1 MVRFVLLIFCL
12 LYSLNLFSQEY
23 TYGLVLHGG
32 AGNMRL
38 KNQPEKAR
46 MYINS
51 LQAALDSGYRM
62 LQMGFSSEEVVVA
75 VVTLLEND
83 SLFNAGRGAVLT
95 HQGIAELDASL
106 MTGHDQNAGAVCG
119 VKQIKNPI
127 LAAQYVKNH
136 SEHVMLSGR
145 GAEQFAIVQ
154 GLDTVPN
161 SYFITEEVRRKWIEA
176 SQSEKFGT
184 VGCVALDRKGNLAA
198 GTSTGGMMMKKF
210 GRIGDAPIIGAGTF
224 AKNGLIAVSCTG
236 HGEYFIRTS
245 AAYQIAARIEYGK
258 QKPTKAIRET
268 LKTIK
273 ELGGTGGV
281 IAIDSKGNIYHEY
294 TTEGMFRAGRNS
306 RGDSFVK
313 IYE

>member
-1 MVRFVLLIFCL
+1 MIRLMWVFFYL
-12 LYSLNLFSQEY
+12 LYSVNVLSQQHS
-23 TYGLVLHGG
+23 YGLLLHGG

-38 KNQPEKAR
+38 KNQPEKALI
-46 MYINS
+46 YTKS

-62 LQMGFSSEEVVVA
+62 LQMGYSAEEVVVA
-75 VVTLLEND
+75 VIVFLEND

-95 HQGIAELDASL
+95 HGGKAELDASI

-119 VKQIKNPI
+119 ITQIKNPI
-127 LAAQYVKNH
+127 LAAQSVKNH

-145 GAEQFAIVQ
+145 GAEQFAITQ

-161 SYFITEEVRRKWIEA
+161 SYFITEEVRRKWSEA
-176 SQSEKFGT
+176 LQNEKFGT
-184 VGCVALDRKGNLAA
+184 VGCVALDQMGNLAA

-210 GRIGDAPIIGAGTF
+210 GRIGDAPVIGAGTF

-236 HGEYFIRTS
+236 HGEYFIRAS
-245 AAYQIAARIEYGK
+245 AAYQVAARMEYGK
-258 QKPTKAIRET
+258 QKPAKAMRET

-273 ELGGTGGV
+273 LLGGTGGV
-281 IAIDSKGNIYHEY
+281 IAIDSKGNMYAEY